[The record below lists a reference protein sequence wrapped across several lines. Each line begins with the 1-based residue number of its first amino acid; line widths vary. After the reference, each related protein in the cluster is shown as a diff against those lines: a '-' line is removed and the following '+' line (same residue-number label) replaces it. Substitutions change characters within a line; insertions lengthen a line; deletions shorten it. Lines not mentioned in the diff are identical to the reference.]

1 MNHEMRH
8 GRFTSSQIYR
18 LLGSKRV
25 RETYLE
31 EKAIERRMQS
41 SLDAGGHSQSIAWG
55 NFMELVV
62 FSELGLEY
70 QIMSNTTVIH
80 PDHKFWAGSC
90 DLLVPKKKIAE
101 IKCYQKKN
109 FALYTDAILKKDTEL
124 LKKDFASEY
133 WQIVSNAIINQV
145 PNGEAIT
152 YMPYESQLPELRALA
167 ENHDGADQWKYRF
180 ITELPGSHLPLLKD
194 GGYYKSV
201 NKFEFEI
208 PKEDIE
214 KLTNVVLES
223 EELIKNF

>member
-1 MNHEMRH
+1 MNHEMRF

-18 LLGSKRV
+18 LLGTKRV

-41 SLDAGGHSQSIAWG
+41 SLDAGGHSQAIAWG

-70 QIMSNTTVIH
+70 QIMSNTTIVH
-80 PDHKFWAGSC
+80 PKYKFWAGTC
-90 DLLVPKKKIAE
+90 DLLVPGKKIAE

-109 FALYTDAILKKDTEL
+109 FALYTDALLKKDIEL

-133 WQIVSNAIINQV
+133 WQIVSNAIINKV
-145 PNGEAIT
+145 PKGEAIT
-152 YMPYESQLPELRALA
+152 YMPYESQLPELKEMA
-167 ENHDGADQWKYRF
+167 ENYDGADQWKYRF
-180 ITELPGSHLPLLKD
+180 IAESPVEHLPLLKD

-214 KLTNVVLES
+214 ELTNAVLES
-223 EELIKNF
+223 EEQIKHF